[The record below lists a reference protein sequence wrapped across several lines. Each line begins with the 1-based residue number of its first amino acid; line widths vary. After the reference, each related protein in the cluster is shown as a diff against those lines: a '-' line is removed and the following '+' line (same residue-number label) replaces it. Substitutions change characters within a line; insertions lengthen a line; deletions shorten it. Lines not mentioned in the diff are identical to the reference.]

1 MPNLSELALVVPTYN
16 RQMYAL
22 RQSHFWSGSPVTLY
36 VLDGTSTPINVKYLK
51 NLGENIHYYHFPY
64 SIEER
69 YGKAVELIDTPYV
82 SLLCD
87 DEFFI
92 PSALNHCIEELK
104 AHKDFVAYAG
114 CCLGFHSS
122 KKGIAGVQFQTGWR
136 NITIDGATA
145 TERIIAH
152 MNPYKVTTTYAVQTA
167 DTWKKT
173 MKIITKHRFS
183 SPYIP
188 EFQFEFATSYQGK
201 SKVIEELMCLRN
213 LENDAIDFHKWNRNM
228 PLGKWIN
235 NPLNEEE
242 VKIFY
247 KDTASELAKIDGAD
261 KEKVLADLKLAVKS
275 HWLQW
280 AVNSPKELLRNRLL
294 GLIPKKSKR
303 ALEQINVN
311 FRWRQIIEEA
321 EKMQKDGVTV
331 DIKQLQEIVDFIERF
346 QEFEKSI

>member
-1 MPNLSELALVVPTYN
+1 M
-16 RQMYAL
+16 
-22 RQSHFWSGSPVTLY
+22 HFWSNSPVTLH
-36 VLDGTSTPINVKYLK
+36 VLDGTNQPIENEQLKSIGDNV
-51 NLGENIHYYHFPY
+51 HYYHMPY
-64 SIEER
+64 SYEER
-69 YGKAVELIDTPYV
+69 FGRSTEFIDTPYV

-92 PSALNHCIEELK
+92 PSALNHCINELNT
-104 AHKDFVAYAG
+104 HKDFIAYAG

-122 KKGIAGVQFQTGWR
+122 KKGISGVQFQAGWR

-152 MNPYKVTTTYAVQTA
+152 MNPYKVITTYAVQTA

-173 MKIITKHRFS
+173 MKILTKHKFS
-183 SPYIP
+183 SPYVP

-213 LENDAIDFHKWNRNM
+213 LENDAIDFQKWNRNL
-228 PLGKWIN
+228 PLGKWIK

-247 KDTASELAKIDGAD
+247 EHTASELAKINGAD
-261 KEKVLADLKLAVKS
+261 KEKILTDIQLAVKS
-275 HWLQW
+275 HWLQY

-294 GLIPKKSKR
+294 EIIPKGSKR
-303 ALEQINVN
+303 ALEQMNVN
-311 FRWRQIIEEA
+311 LRWRQIIKEA
-321 EKMQKDGVTV
+321 EKMQKDGVII
-331 DIKQLQEIVDFIERF
+331 DIMQLQSIIDFIGKFYEL
-346 QEFEKSI
+346 EKSI